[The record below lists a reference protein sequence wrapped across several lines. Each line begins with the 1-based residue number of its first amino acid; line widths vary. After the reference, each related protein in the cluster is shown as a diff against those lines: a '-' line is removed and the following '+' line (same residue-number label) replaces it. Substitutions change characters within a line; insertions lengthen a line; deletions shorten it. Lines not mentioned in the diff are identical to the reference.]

1 MMKAKR
7 FLLAVVMVLAL
18 LLGMVV
24 LPAVAG
30 EMDAVVLQVTNV
42 PLTTNTASTA
52 TSTAI
57 NGTIR
62 SIRVDVSASAN
73 MDLDLATG
81 DGTVLYSADDVTAD
95 VTLAPLVRAVD
106 NTGAA
111 VNLLYG
117 STNYVYLAYPVASA
131 LTLSASDE
139 AATNKNVTV
148 TVIYERSP

>member
-52 TSTAI
+52 TSAAI

-62 SIRVDVSASAN
+62 QLKIDVSASAN
-73 MDLDLATG
+73 MDLDLTTP
-81 DGTVLYSADDVTAD
+81 DGVVVYSADDVQAD
-95 VTLAPLVRAVD
+95 AVIHPQ
-106 NTGAA
+106 TEGYTSAGA
-111 VNLLYG
+111 
-117 STNYVYLAYPVASA
+117 TNGQFVAIPVIGV
-131 LTLSASDE
+131 LTLTASDE
-139 AATNKNVTV
+139 ATTNKNVTV
-148 TVIYERSP
+148 TVLFER